1 MKQAEETD
9 ICWSRNNEKSMVGRE
24 EHPLVSILIN
34 NYNYASYLEEAIES
48 ALRQTY
54 DNVEVIVV
62 DDGSTDYSRDII
74 ARYGDRIIPVLKENG
89 GQASSFNAG
98 FAASKGDVVCFL
110 DSDDLFRPNKVSCVV
125 QIFNDN
131 PRAGW
136 CFDRVHEFDDL
147 TKDYYPLQGD
157 CTYGSWDVREM
168 IAAGKASVVPTA
180 TSGLSFRRSQLALIL
195 PIPEVIR
202 ITSDG
207 YLKLVALGLSE
218 GWMTSED
225 LSLQRIHGEN
235 AYTRRRTGRRQ
246 IMGLTAILTGIC
258 LYERVPSMR
267 RLAVTMFSS
276 GLGMCWAA
284 GASKSGY
291 RQISGSFIREV
302 ALRTKAEI
310 LLRASYCG
318 ARQLLS
324 NSLLRRYATS
334 HS

>member
-1 MKQAEETD
+1 
-9 ICWSRNNEKSMVGRE
+9 MVRRE

-62 DDGSTDYSRDII
+62 DDGSTDSSRDII
-74 ARYGDRIIPVLKENG
+74 ARYGDRIVPVLKENG

-136 CFDRVHEFDDL
+136 CFDTVHEFDDT
-147 TKDYYPLQGD
+147 TKDHYSVQGD
-157 CTYGSWDVREM
+157 CNYGAWDVREM
-168 IAAGKASVVPTA
+168 VAAGKAPVIPTA

-195 PIPEVIR
+195 PMPEVIR

-218 GWMTSED
+218 GWMASEE

-235 AYTRRRTGRRQ
+235 AYTRRRSGRRK
-246 IMGLTAILTGIC
+246 IMGLTAILTGIS
-258 LYERVPSMR
+258 LYERVPDLR
-267 RLAVTMFSS
+267 RLAVTTFSY
-276 GLGMCWAA
+276 GLGMCWTA
-284 GASKSGY
+284 GVSKSEY
-291 RQISGSFIREV
+291 RQISESFIREV

-318 ARQLLS
+318 AQQLLS
-324 NSLLRRYATS
+324 NSLRGRYVTIQS
-334 HS
+334 